1 MKLLCA
7 LITAALMLP
16 VSASGRVAAATEDA
30 SDAPADTNVIAT
42 VGDQKIT
49 FGELNIA
56 MNSSALVGVSIP
68 ALGTP
73 ERDTARITLLDRFV
87 SANLLYLDALKQ
99 GTDKQA
105 DYQRTFSRFSTA
117 ILAGLYRRQ
126 AQAGDIP
133 VTDDEIKTFAEKHLA
148 AGTELSDD
156 LKVQIESKVR
166 RQKLHNRMATAEKG
180 LRVGVDVAVHPEN
193 LDIAGDQD
201 RADDAVLAQLGSE
214 SITWG
219 QVSDRI
225 ISAGKGAVTADP
237 NADEAKA
244 RSDAL
249 EREIDLR
256 IMAQKARAIGL
267 DNDPLY
273 KRRIGEFSKTLLTN
287 MHRKR
292 IVDESIQPTDEQI
305 DVYYAENRARFVVP
319 ESRRVQMVVV
329 KTRQEADDLK
339 AKIDEGK
346 LTMYQA
352 ARDFSI
358 AAKAKQ
364 DLGEV
369 GWVNRGETVPA
380 LDKVIFDLGP
390 GVVSAPVETPAG
402 WHLVTVQDT
411 RDAKFTD
418 IGDPTT
424 RKLVKRRYLHDQIDA
439 YTAKLRQEQFP
450 VVVYQDRLVELAQ
463 READMVK
470 EMAARSHAPGSVTQ
484 KRIEEMQKM
493 MKP

>member
-1 MKLLCA
+1 
-7 LITAALMLP
+7 
-16 VSASGRVAAATEDA
+16 
-30 SDAPADTNVIAT
+30 
-42 VGDQKIT
+42 
-49 FGELNIA
+49 
-56 MNSSALVGVSIP
+56 
-68 ALGTP
+68 
-73 ERDTARITLLDRFV
+73 
-87 SANLLYLDALKQ
+87 
-99 GTDKQA
+99 
-105 DYQRTFSRFSTA
+105 
-117 ILAGLYRRQ
+117 
-126 AQAGDIP
+126 
-133 VTDDEIKTFAEKHLA
+133 
-148 AGTELSDD
+148 
-156 LKVQIESKVR
+156 
-166 RQKLHNRMATAEKG
+166 
-180 LRVGVDVAVHPEN
+180 
-193 LDIAGDQD
+193 
-201 RADDAVLAQLGSE
+201 
-214 SITWG
+214 
-219 QVSDRI
+219 
-225 ISAGKGAVTADP
+225 
-237 NADEAKA
+237 
-244 RSDAL
+244 
-249 EREIDLR
+249 
-256 IMAQKARAIGL
+256 
-267 DNDPLY
+267 
-273 KRRIGEFSKTLLTN
+273 